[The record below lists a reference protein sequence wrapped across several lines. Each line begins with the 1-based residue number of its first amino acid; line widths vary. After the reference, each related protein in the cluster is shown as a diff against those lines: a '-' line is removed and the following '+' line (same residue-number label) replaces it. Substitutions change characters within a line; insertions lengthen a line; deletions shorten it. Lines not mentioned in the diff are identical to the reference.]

1 MKGKQSALIITVL
14 AAALWLSG
22 CSTGKL
28 ADTKTAAQT
37 DVKKRSGIRSEN
49 GGRSEHERGTDRTS
63 LRCKAGA
70 PPFFL
75 HRR

>member
-37 DVKKRSGIRSEN
+37 DVKKTKR
-49 GGRSEHERGTDRTS
+49 HQ
-63 LRCKAGA
+63 K
-70 PPFFL
+70 
-75 HRR
+75 